1 MINGVVVGTVK
12 DNKDPEG
19 MHRILVEYPVDG
31 DQAPAS
37 TWCRMSTP
45 MAGKARGMVM
55 LPDIGTEVVLG
66 YGTRSLHPFVLG
78 CVYNGGEDKAEP
90 YANDDGDNN
99 IRLFWSRAGSMVMF
113 NDEPGKESVSLGA
126 TSGSRMDVKG
136 GPIHQ
141 TLDAAEKTYTEYS
154 DKDTIW
160 EVAETLS
167 IKCKDFK
174 LIVEREMSQ
183 EAGQTLVHNA
193 KDMATQN
200 ATISD
205 YKGGQVHINGGT
217 PLPPK
222 KTKATP
228 THSHPPTGGG
238 GGGAAASSA
247 APEAAAPQAAA
258 PTAPTAPLLA
268 APQAEQE
275 PVLQVGDSV
284 QGLSARAPDGSPLSR
299 AVVMGQDAA
308 PEAWTRTL
316 PPAPVHEVM
325 GGSWVPHPHE
335 DHVHGHSA
343 ESAADP
349 SGAWSRALPV
359 HQEPAGP
366 EAPALRPEARRE

>member
-19 MHRILVEYPVDG
+19 MHRVLVEYPVDG

-66 YGTRSLHPFVLG
+66 YGTRSMHPFVLG
-78 CVYNGGEDKAEP
+78 CVYNGAEDKSEP

-113 NDEPGKESVSLGA
+113 NDEPGKESVSIGA

-160 EVAETLS
+160 EIKETLS
-167 IKCKDFK
+167 IKCKNFK
-174 LIVEREMSQ
+174 LIVDKDMTQ
-183 EAGQTLVHNA
+183 EAGQTLVHNS
-193 KDMATQN
+193 KQQGKHETTIAT
-200 ATISD
+200 
-205 YKGGQVHINGGT
+205 YKAGQVHINGGT
-217 PLPPK
+217 PLQPK
-222 KTKATP
+222 PTKATP
-228 THSHPPTGGG
+228 THSHPPTVG
-238 GGGAAASSA
+238 GGGASA
-247 APEAAAPQAAA
+247 AAAAPAAPVVSQSAAA
-258 PTAPTAPLLA
+258 EALPEL
-268 APQAEQE
+268 E
-275 PVLQVGDSV
+275 PVLQVGPGV
-284 QGLSARAPDGSPLSR
+284 MGLSDLESQGRAPDGSKLSS
-299 AVVMGQDAA
+299 ALVLAQEPVAED
-308 PEAWTRTL
+308 WTSTL
-316 PPAPVHEVM
+316 PAPPEHEVM
-325 GGSWVPHPHE
+325 GGSWVAHPHE

-343 ESAADP
+343 QSAQDESGGWSKQLPVAREPAAPLDAPSSAAT
-349 SGAWSRALPV
+349 SEA
-359 HQEPAGP
+359 HQE
-366 EAPALRPEARRE
+366 

>member
-19 MHRILVEYPVDG
+19 MHRVLVEYPVDG

-66 YGTRSLHPFVLG
+66 YGTRSMHPFVLG

-174 LIVEREMSQ
+174 LIVEKDMSQ

-193 KDMATQN
+193 KQMATQN
-200 ATISD
+200 ATISN
-205 YKGGQVHINGGT
+205 YKAGQVHINGGA

-238 GGGAAASSA
+238 GGGASAS
-247 APEAAAPQAAA
+247 AAAPQR
-258 PTAPTAPLLA
+258 A
-268 APQAEQE
+268 APQPAPAETAAEQG
-275 PVLQVGDSV
+275 PVLQVGESV
-284 QGLSARAPDGSPLSR
+284 QGLSARAPDGSSLSR
-299 AVVMGQDAA
+299 AVVFSSESG

-316 PPAPVHEVM
+316 PAAPTHEVM
-325 GGSWVPHPHE
+325 GGSWVSHPHE

-343 ESAADP
+343 ESAVDP
-349 SGAWSRALPV
+349 SGGWSKELPV
-359 HQEPAGP
+359 YQEPT
-366 EAPALRPEARRE
+366 APQAPVLRPGARQE

>member
-19 MHRILVEYPVDG
+19 MHRVLVEYPVDG
-31 DQAPAS
+31 DQAPSS
-37 TWCRMSTP
+37 TWCRVSTP

-66 YGTRSLHPFVLG
+66 YGTRSMHPFVLG

-113 NDEPGKESVSLGA
+113 NDEPGKESVAIGA

-167 IKCKDFK
+167 IKCKNFK
-174 LIVEREMSQ
+174 LIADQSLSQ
-183 EAGQTLVHNA
+183 EAGRTLVHNS
-193 KDMATQN
+193 KQMGKHDATL
-200 ATISD
+200 AT
-205 YKGGQVHINGGT
+205 YKGGQVHINGGK
-217 PLPPK
+217 PLQPK
-222 KTKATP
+222 PVKATP
-228 THSHPPTGGG
+228 THSHPPTV
-238 GGGAAASSA
+238 GGAGASAASAAYA
-247 APEAAAPQAAA
+247 APASAPQLPPVPE
-258 PTAPTAPLLA
+258 PTPV
-268 APQAEQE
+268 QE
-275 PVLQVGDSV
+275 PQLQVGAGV
-284 QGLSARAPDGSPLSR
+284 MGLNALAPDGSRLSR
-299 AVVMGQDAA
+299 ALVLSNEPVVEQ
-308 PEAWTRTL
+308 WTSML
-316 PPAPVHEVM
+316 PAPPEHEVM
-325 GGSWVPHPHE
+325 GGSWKAHPHE

-343 ESAADP
+343 QSAQDG
-349 SGAWSRALPV
+349 SGAWSKELPV
-359 HQEPAGP
+359 RREPQVPVKGPEPTPLRTTP
-366 EAPALRPEARRE
+366 EAPQE

>member
-19 MHRILVEYPVDG
+19 MHRVLVEYPVDG

-66 YGTRSLHPFVLG
+66 YGTRSMHPFVLG
-78 CVYNGGEDKAEP
+78 CVYNGAEDKAEP

-113 NDEPGKESVSLGA
+113 NDEPGKESVSIGA
-126 TSGSRMDVKG
+126 TTGSRMDVKG

-167 IKCKDFK
+167 IKCKNFK
-174 LIVEREMSQ
+174 LIVEKDLSQ
-183 EAGQTLVHNA
+183 EAGRTLVHNS
-193 KDMATQN
+193 KQMGKHEATL
-200 ATISD
+200 AT
-205 YKGGQVHINGGT
+205 YKAGQVHINGGT
-217 PLPPK
+217 PLQPK

-228 THSHPPTGGG
+228 THSHPPTVGGASAA
-238 GGGAAASSA
+238 AAASV
-247 APEAAAPQAAA
+247 APAQPTQPTAEPEQLQAPQ
-258 PTAPTAPLLA
+258 
-268 APQAEQE
+268 
-275 PVLQVGDSV
+275 LQVGAGV
-284 QGLSARAPDGSPLSR
+284 MGLNALAPDGSPLSR
-299 AVVMGQDAA
+299 AVVLSSEVLSSEPAAEDWTSTLPAA
-308 PEAWTRTL
+308 PE
-316 PPAPVHEVM
+316 HEVM
-325 GGSWVPHPHE
+325 GGSWKAHAHE

-343 ESAADP
+343 QSVQDP
-349 SGAWSRALPV
+349 SGSWSKELPV
-359 HQEPAGP
+359 
-366 EAPALRPEARRE
+366 RREPTAPLQAPGATPAARQE